1 MEGIDL
7 EPHTDFFGWMYHLMD
22 EIESDYIGNYPNRP
36 FIWAEYSHA
45 MGNSNGN
52 FKDLWEMVYDNRQM
66 QGGFIWDFVDQGL
79 AEFKDGK
86 KYWAYGG
93 DYSSDKY
100 NNDTTVS
107 YTHLTLPTSPHV

>member
-1 MEGIDL
+1 
-7 EPHTDFFGWMYHLMD
+7 
-22 EIESDYIGNYPNRP
+22 
-36 FIWAEYSHA
+36 

-52 FKDLWEMVYDNRQM
+52 LIDLWDMVYAERQM

-93 DYSSDKY
+93 I
-100 NNDTTVS
+100 
-107 YTHLTLPTSPHV
+107 THQVVIMTLIFA